1 MFLSTKTLEALV
13 QELGTKTKYMYFLL
27 SPFLVSSGYYKKIP
41 KTGWF
46 KQVIYFSVIEVRQHK
61 INVFDGLISCG
72 TLLAW
77 TAAFS
82 VCPSRVEIDRD
93 RET

>member
-1 MFLSTKTLEALV
+1 MPE
-13 QELGTKTKYMYFLL
+13 
-27 SPFLVSSGYYKKIP
+27 
-41 KTGWF
+41 TGWF
-46 KQVIYFSVIEVRQHK
+46 KQLIIYFSVTEARQHK

-82 VCPSRVEIDRD
+82 ICPSRVETDRQ
-93 RET
+93 RQRLGLSTSSYKGKNPIMKIPVSCKPN

>member
-1 MFLSTKTLEALV
+1 MPE
-13 QELGTKTKYMYFLL
+13 
-27 SPFLVSSGYYKKIP
+27 
-41 KTGWF
+41 TGWF
-46 KQVIYFSVIEVRQHK
+46 KQQIIYFSVTEARQHK

-82 VCPSRVEIDRD
+82 IHPSRVETDRQRQRD
-93 RET
+93 LVSQPLLIRVRIPSWRFQCHVNLINSSQLQMPSH